1 MIYDIYYI
9 SASTKKKKKN
19 QIYGDLRVPKNYI
32 KKEIFSE
39 KDNYVIIGHLNNVD

>member
-1 MIYDIYYI
+1 MVI
-9 SASTKKKKKN
+9 SVYQKIIK
-19 QIYGDLRVPKNYI
+19 

>member
-9 SASTKKKKKN
+9 SASTKKKKN
-19 QIYGDLRVPKNYI
+19 QIYGDLRVPKNY
-32 KKEIFSE
+32 KKKKKIFSE

>member
-1 MIYDIYYI
+1 MTFTIFLPLP
-9 SASTKKKKKN
+9 KKKKKN
-19 QIYGDLRVPKNYI
+19 QIYGDLRVPKNYKK

>member
-19 QIYGDLRVPKNYI
+19 QIYGDLRVPKNY
-32 KKEIFSE
+32 KKKKKFL
-39 KDNYVIIGHLNNVD
+39 VRRIITLSLDT